1 MSIVTENKPHIG
13 IEAADRVEIAD
24 GLSKLLA
31 DTYTLYV
38 QTQGYHWNVT
48 GPTFPALHQMFE
60 DQYIEL
66 REAADLV
73 AERVR
78 TVGERSPGS
87 FAEFLELAT
96 VKDNQAASAAT
107 QMVKDLVDGHETI
120 VRLARPL
127 VEIAEK
133 AGDVATADL
142 VTERIREHE
151 RTAWMLRATDA

>member
-1 MSIVTENKPHIG
+1 MTENKPHIG
-13 IEAADRVEIAD
+13 IEADDRVEIAD
-24 GLSKLLA
+24 GLAKLLA

-60 DQYIEL
+60 EQYIEL